1 MFEMTEN
8 ALIAAA
14 ALMMQ
19 QQRAE
24 RILKKLRENAPI
36 DKPGRPEDMLTTRE
50 MRDFH
55 QTQAVLEKQGLKV
68 LGDGACYVEQKPIT
82 HPSFLN

>member
-1 MFEMTEN
+1 MTEN

-36 DKPGRPEDMLTTRE
+36 DKPGRPEDMLSIKE
-50 MRDFH
+50 MCDFH
-55 QTQAVLEKQGLKV
+55 QMQGVLEKQGLKIF
-68 LGDGACYVEQKPIT
+68 GDGRCYVEQKPIT
-82 HPSFLN
+82 HPFFLN